1 MHLRLWAAFPEPL
14 SPFVSNMGNGRC
26 GAVDRNPVSQTSAT
40 GAERQKPQMPV
51 DHSQIPPGPQTH
63 APSTSMLSLH
73 EHAVPPS
80 DCCCQETPFLLNSCK
95 LDPKGVSFGNV
106 LVFMDRSV
114 MHLLTRPSRC
124 KKSKLP
130 QKNQAPNSCSY
141 FKFI

>member
-1 MHLRLWAAFPEPL
+1 M
-14 SPFVSNMGNGRC
+14 
-26 GAVDRNPVSQTSAT
+26 DRNPVSQTSAT
-40 GAERQKPQMPV
+40 GAERQESQMPV

-106 LVFMDRSV
+106 FSFHGQVSYAFAHQTQPLQKIKTPTEKPSPKLLQLFQV
-114 MHLLTRPSRC
+114 HL
-124 KKSKLP
+124 KKKKIPGLSACCLL
-130 QKNQAPNSCSY
+130 
-141 FKFI
+141 